1 MASNNLHITHSVCF
15 VCSWALEDK
24 ISFAAIAKLFFGKDE
39 PNFN

>member
-1 MASNNLHITHSVCF
+1 MTYILRTQFCF